1 MSEEAPSRRIPLP
14 GLLDP
19 LLARIRRGVVEAA
32 HEAGFTDTREAHN
45 PVFAFVPPEGI
56 RLTELAARAGMSKQ
70 AMGELVD
77 DLVDKQYFTKEPD
90 PTDGRAKL
98 ITWSDRALL
107 LDETAQAYFDRL
119 ENQLADLVG
128 ADAMRQLRTTLQV
141 LVTSG
146 LVAAPESGPP
156 R

>member
-1 MSEEAPSRRIPLP
+1 MDDQLPPGRIPLP

-19 LLARIRRGVVEAA
+19 LLARIRRGVVDAA

-45 PVFAFVPPEGI
+45 PVFAFVPAEGI

-77 DLVDKQYFTKEPD
+77 DLVAKGYFSKEPD

-98 ITWSDRALL
+98 IVWSERALR
-107 LDETAQAYFDRL
+107 LDETAQAYFDQL
-119 ENQLADLVG
+119 ESELADLVG
-128 ADAMRQLRTTLQV
+128 VDAMRQLRETLQT
-141 LVTSG
+141 LVTSE
-146 LVAAPESGPP
+146 LVAPP
-156 R
+156 LPR